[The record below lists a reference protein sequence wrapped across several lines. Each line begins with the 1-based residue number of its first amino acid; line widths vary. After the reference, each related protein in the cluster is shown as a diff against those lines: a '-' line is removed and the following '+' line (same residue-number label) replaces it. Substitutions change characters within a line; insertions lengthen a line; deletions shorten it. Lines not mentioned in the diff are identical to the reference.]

1 MEYFIGSLST
11 MMILYFV
18 GKYGKPAMFNRDKI
32 ISIKYRQSSMHE
44 MVKHLIPVHMFDKKI
59 RETQSIKYEKRTNVK
74 VIIVN
79 ECAYWVKDNIFYMA
93 DMEDGFIN
101 KETTK
106 LVDTMGMDKVELD
119 KMLFIMDRLKEGEGD
134 DRSSSGN

>member
-11 MMILYFV
+11 MIVFYFI
-18 GKYGKPAMFNRDKI
+18 GKYGNQRIFNRDKI

-44 MVKHLIPVHMFDKKI
+44 MVKHLIPVQSFAKKVLN
-59 RETQSIKYEKRTNVK
+59 TQSMKHDKRTNVK

-79 ECAYWVKDNIFYMA
+79 GCAYWVKDNIFYMA
-93 DMEDGFIN
+93 NMEDGFID
-101 KETTK
+101 KETTR

>member
-1 MEYFIGSLST
+1 
-11 MMILYFV
+11 
-18 GKYGKPAMFNRDKI
+18 
-32 ISIKYRQSSMHE
+32 MHE
-44 MVKHLIPVHMFDKKI
+44 MVKHLIPVESFYKKI
-59 RETQSIKYEKRTNVK
+59 PETQSIKYEKRTNVR
-74 VIIVN
+74 VIIVD
-79 ECAYWVKDNIFYMA
+79 ECAYWVKDNLFYMA

-119 KMLFIMDRLKEGEGD
+119 RMLFIMDRLKDGEGD